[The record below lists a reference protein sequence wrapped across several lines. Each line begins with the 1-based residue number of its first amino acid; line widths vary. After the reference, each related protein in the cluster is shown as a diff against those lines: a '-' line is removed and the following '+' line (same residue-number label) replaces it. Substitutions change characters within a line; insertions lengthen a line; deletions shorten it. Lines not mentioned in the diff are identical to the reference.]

1 MKSYISTKQC
11 ALSKALPENKEGVVF
26 LEEPEP
32 ELELELAEKEP
43 YQKGP

>member
-32 ELELELAEKEP
+32 ELELAEKEP